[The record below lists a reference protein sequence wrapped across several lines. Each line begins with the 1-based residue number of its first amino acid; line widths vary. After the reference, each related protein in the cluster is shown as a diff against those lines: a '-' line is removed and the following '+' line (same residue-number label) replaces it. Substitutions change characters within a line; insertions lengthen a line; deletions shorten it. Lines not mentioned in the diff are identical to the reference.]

1 MPAAP
6 HLRRR
11 ARPRGVLW
19 DLLFASLR
27 AAIARVRDLRAAV
40 GVVLLAGILA
50 AAAGTALFAW
60 FAAHVRS
67 GRTQGWDEAFLRY
80 LAEHRIPW
88 LESTLVEVTLLGTAT
103 VVVAIAGVAAL
114 FLALTRHKASAA
126 LLLSSTAGSVILNNV
141 LKTFFDRPRPQIFT
155 WGTHAL
161 TTSFPSGH
169 AMSAATVYA
178 TIAYLVARL
187 EKRRSTRRVT
197 YVVATLFIV
206 AISFSRLYL
215 GVHYPSDV
223 LAGLVVG
230 LAWAGFC
237 MAMLE
242 AVQWYQ
248 RRSPRAARRPGARAG
263 QPPADAA
270 APAEPP

>member
-1 MPAAP
+1 M
-6 HLRRR
+6 
-11 ARPRGVLW
+11 LW
-19 DLLFASLR
+19 DLLFATLR
-27 AAIARVRDLRAAV
+27 AVFARVRNLRAAV
-40 GVVLLAGILA
+40 GVVLLAGA
-50 AAAGTALFAW
+50 VVAAAGTALFAW
-60 FAAHVRS
+60 VAAHVRA
-67 GRTQGWDEAFLRY
+67 GRTQGWDEAFLRF

-103 VVVAIAGVAAL
+103 VVIVIAGVSAL
-114 FLALTRHKASAA
+114 FLAITRHRASAA
-126 LLLSSTAGSVILNNV
+126 LLLSATAGSVILNNV
-141 LKTFFDRPRPQIFT
+141 IKSFFDRPRPQIFT
-155 WGTHAL
+155 WGTHVL

-187 EKRRSTRRVT
+187 EKRRRTRVVT
-197 YVVATLFIV
+197 YVVAAVVIA

-223 LAGLVVG
+223 LAGVVVG

-248 RRSPRAARRPGARAG
+248 QRSPRGRRRDGG
-263 QPPADAA
+263 GI
-270 APAEPP
+270 PAEDSDLP